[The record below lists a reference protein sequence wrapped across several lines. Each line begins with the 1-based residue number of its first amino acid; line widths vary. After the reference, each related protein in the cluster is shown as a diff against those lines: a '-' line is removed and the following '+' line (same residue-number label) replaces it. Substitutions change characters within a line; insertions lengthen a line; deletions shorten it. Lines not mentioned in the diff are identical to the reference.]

1 MNSSTI
7 DAFVQ
12 EYNDFLNEFSKKA
25 TEKLKE
31 VFNEFWDSNPEI
43 KVVTWTQYAPYFN
56 DGDACVFS
64 VNDPTFSNATS
75 PDDIED
81 LRWGEYDGYTEGV
94 WAIARWSSD
103 EIPGVDKDSIKTLS
117 DFIQS
122 NAMESVLQNTLG
134 GDNRIVVTREGITSY
149 DYSGSHD

>member
-1 MNSSTI
+1 MNNSTI

-31 VFNEFWDSNPEI
+31 VFKEFWDSNPEI

-56 DGDACVFS
+56 DGDPCEFS
-64 VNDPTFSNATS
+64 VNDPTFSNATD
-75 PDDIED
+75 PDDIYD
-81 LRWGEYDGYTEGV
+81 LKWGEYDGDTEGV
-94 WAIARWSSD
+94 WAFCSWSRD
-103 EIPGVDKDSIKTLS
+103 EVPGVDKDAIKTLS

-149 DYSGSHD
+149 DYSGTHD

>member
-7 DAFVQ
+7 DAFIQ

-31 VFNEFWDSNPEI
+31 VFNEFWNSNPEI

-64 VNDPTFSNATS
+64 VRDPTFSNATS

-81 LRWGEYDGYTEGV
+81 LGWGEYDGDTEGV
-94 WAIARWSSD
+94 WAICTWSSD
-103 EIPGVDKDSIKTLS
+103 EVPGVDTDSIEILS
-117 DFIQS
+117 TFIQS
-122 NAMESVLQNTLG
+122 NAMESVLRNTLG

-149 DYSGSHD
+149 DYSENHD

>member
-7 DAFVQ
+7 DAFIQ

-31 VFNEFWDSNPEI
+31 VFNEFWNSNPEI

-56 DGDACVFS
+56 DGDACVFRI
-64 VNDPTFSNATS
+64 NDPTFSNATD
-75 PDDIED
+75 PNDIED
-81 LRWGEYDGYTEGV
+81 LRWGEYDGDTEGV
-94 WAIARWSSD
+94 WAICHYSD
-103 EIPGVDKDSIKTLS
+103 ETPGVDKDSIKTLS

-149 DYSGSHD
+149 DYSRNHD